1 MCQLTVTP
9 DQADAERAQA
19 LAHNLQ
25 TVAGDVA
32 MARTLALSP
41 SVASRLDSLGHLLD
55 EAVMLALRI
64 MRLETTIA
72 FTPVAHL
79 RDHDHS

>member
-1 MCQLTVTP
+1 MTVTP
-9 DQADAERAQA
+9 DQADAERAQT

-32 MARTLALSP
+32 MARTLAASS
-41 SVASRLDSLGHLLD
+41 SVASSLETLGYVLE
-55 EAVMLALRI
+55 EAVILALKI

-72 FTPVAHL
+72 FTPVAHVH
-79 RDHDHS
+79 DHDRS